1 MMIRAVALTENRR
14 AHHTHRDLKMR
25 TFLLPV
31 MLLFVIHTAA
41 RAEDASTAFQKR
53 VLPVLTAHCTDCHSG
68 QQAKA
73 KLDLAGPRSLEQLRT
88 QSNLWFHL
96 LERVEAGTMPPKGS
110 EPLQPAEKQA
120 LAAWVRGE
128 FTTLLLEQQQRE
140 GRSKFRRLSRNEYAN
155 TVQDIFGI
163 RPPVVKTMPVDGRVD
178 GYDKVS
184 EALPF
189 SPAATDAQLQIAEQ
203 AVERMFTHPDD
214 QQTHRLWSNDTG
226 QSKGHA
232 LELPDGWWVSF
243 NSDTTSGRLIKEG
256 PNGRRMFPSPRKPG
270 WHRLRMHVYG
280 YQTDKPLPVGIYGG
294 HVAAYPQ
301 IIELLNV
308 VDVPPGKPAIVE
320 TDVYLRTTRDSD
332 LPVGDGIRL
341 IPLGLGVPVPK
352 NTLASVRGKDKPG
365 LAIQWV
371 DMVELEAALPGQEIL
386 FGEMSAAAKQAF
398 KQNATLK
405 NAQNLSRDELQSVVT
420 KSFGAIGTRLYR
432 RDLNEQELSASV
444 KNYME
449 AVDVGMPLKQA
460 FVTEVAAMMTSPD
473 FLCVVENPG
482 RLTDFALASRLS
494 YFLWNSTPDEELLE
508 VARNGKLSDPQ
519 VLRAQTER
527 LLRDEKS
534 ERFVKD
540 FLDQW
545 LGLWGIDNTTPDKD
559 LYPEYDDLL
568 KFSSVMETQATFRH
582 MLDTNLS
589 VRDFVA
595 PRWAMLNDRLA
606 KHYGIPGVEGFA
618 IREIQLP
625 TDTPF
630 GGIWTQASTMK
641 VTANGTLTS
650 PVKRGVWVSDRLLG
664 ISIPPPPPT
673 AGAVD
678 PDTRGASTLREQ
690 LALHSKEGSCKA
702 CHARFDPYGFALES
716 FDVMGNFRT
725 SYRVLTDSTSGEK
738 SKQKWIDGLPVD
750 CTGTTPDGKDFAD
763 VRELRAM
770 LAENPAQLARG
781 VVRHL
786 LTYATGEPATPIDQ
800 PAIDAIVRDAARDN
814 YGLRSLLHGVIQSE
828 VFRWK

>member
-1 MMIRAVALTENRR
+1 
-14 AHHTHRDLKMR
+14 MR
-25 TFLLPV
+25 SFLLPV
-31 MLLFVIHTAA
+31 ILLFVIHTTA

-68 QQAKA
+68 KQAKA

-88 QSNLWFHL
+88 QSHLWFHL
-96 LERVEAGTMPPKGS
+96 LERVEAGTMPPKDS
-110 EPLQPAEKQA
+110 EPLKPAEKEA

-163 RPPVVKTMPVDGRVD
+163 RPPVKKLMPGDGRVD
-178 GYDKVS
+178 GYDRVS
-184 EALPF
+184 TALPF
-189 SPAATDAQLQIAEQ
+189 STAVTEGQLAIAELI
-203 AVERMFTHPDD
+203 VEKMFDLPTA
-214 QQTHRLWSNDTG
+214 TKTTRLWATG
-226 QSKGHA
+226 SEQSKGHV
-232 LELPDGWWVSF
+232 LELPDGWNVSF
-243 NSDTTSGRLIKEG
+243 NTDTTSGPLRG
-256 PNGRRMFPSPRKPG
+256 FPGVRKPG
-270 WHRLRMHVYG
+270 LHRLRMHIYG
-280 YQTDKPLPVGIYGG
+280 YQTDKPLPVGIYAG
-294 HVAAYPQ
+294 HVWAYPQ
-301 IIELLNV
+301 ILELLKV
-308 VDVPPGKPAIVE
+308 VDAPPGKPAIVE
-320 TDVYLRTTRDSD
+320 ADVYLRTGWNSD
-332 LPVGDGIRL
+332 GPSDDGIRL

-352 NTLASVRGKDKPG
+352 NNLASVLGKGRPG

-371 DMVELEAALPGQEIL
+371 DIVELEETLPGQRL
-386 FGEMSAAAKQAF
+386 LMAEMPAAIQQAF

-405 NAQNLSRDELQSVVT
+405 NAPKLSPDEIQAFVT
-420 KSFGAIGTRLYR
+420 NSFGAIGARLYR

-449 AVDVGMPLKQA
+449 AVDAGMPLKQA
-460 FVTEVAAMMTSPD
+460 FVTEVAAMMTAPD
-473 FLCVVENPG
+473 VLCVVENPG
-482 RLTDFALASRLS
+482 RLTEFALASRLS

-508 VARNGKLSDPQ
+508 VARNGQLSDPQ

-582 MLDTNLS
+582 MLDKNLS

-606 KHYGIPGVEGFA
+606 RHYGIPGVQGFA

-725 SYRVLTDSTSGEK
+725 SYRVLSDSTSGEK